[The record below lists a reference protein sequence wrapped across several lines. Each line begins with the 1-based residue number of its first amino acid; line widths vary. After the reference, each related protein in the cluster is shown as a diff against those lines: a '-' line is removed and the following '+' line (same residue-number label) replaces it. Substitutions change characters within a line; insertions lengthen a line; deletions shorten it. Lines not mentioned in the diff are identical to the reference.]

1 MEKYDVFISYS
12 RADYKDANN
21 VPIPG
26 NVISKITT
34 ELHEQNIT
42 FWIDEDG
49 IYTGDNFAPKI
60 AKAIESSQVFVFVS
74 SENSNKSPWTQNEVC
89 VAQSYKKPI
98 LPLKCDDS
106 TYAVSVIMYLAMLD
120 YCDYKSLGDRAIT
133 QLVESIKEKL
143 PPKSQVDDTKVLQ
156 QNDREYK
163 KAILSSL
170 DEINHQIVDISQIA
184 VGQVLEANQRNR
196 EALYEIEGVLKGVS
210 LEITENRD
218 KVGHQIIDRIERN
231 FHELIHTAKENNH
244 ELCSRIEHLIS
255 IAEES
260 RQFTKKVIGMFEEF
274 LEASQKNYEAKQS
287 DDQSVVNIIFVCDVS
302 GSMAGEKIVALNDSI
317 QGFTHKVINGRNRN
331 DILFNVEVL
340 SYSTEAEWQTFVQYS
355 HYCRKDICLEAQ
367 GLTSLGAAL
376 ELLNKKTYALP
387 TKNKT
392 FIPLLIFISDGAPT
406 DNWNQ
411 SFHSISS
418 NHLFIESYK
427 RAVALGDDADVSILN
442 EITSNNVNVVNK
454 DYHLVLEKELTHI
467 YNAYCKDILLNK
479 LYFTK

>member
-26 NVISKITT
+26 NVISKITA
-34 ELHEQNIT
+34 ELHKQNIT

-120 YCDYKSLGDRAIT
+120 YCDYKSLGDKAIK
-133 QLVESIKEKL
+133 QLVDSIKEKL
-143 PPKSQVDDTKVLQ
+143 PSKHHGEDTKVIQ
-156 QNDREYK
+156 QNDVEYK
-163 KAILSSL
+163 KAIIGSL
-170 DEINHQIVDISQIA
+170 NEINHQIVDISQIA
-184 VGQVLEANQRNR
+184 VGQVLESNQRNR
-196 EALYEIEGVLKGVS
+196 DTLFEIRESIRVAAD
-210 LEITENRD
+210 EIKESRD
-218 KVGHQIIDRIERN
+218 EIAHQIIGRIESN
-231 FHELIHTAKENNH
+231 FQELIHASKNNNH

-260 RQFTKKVIGMFEEF
+260 QQFTKKAIGMFEEF
-274 LEASQKNYEAKQS
+274 LEASKENSEAKRS
-287 DDQSVVNIIFVCDVS
+287 DDKSIVNIIFVCDVS
-302 GSMAGEKIVALNDSI
+302 GSMAGEKIAALNDSI
-317 QGFTHKVINGRNRN
+317 REFAHKVIDESNRSGLLF
-331 DILFNVEVL
+331 DIEIL
-340 SYSTEAEWQTFVQYS
+340 SYSTEAEWHTFVQHS
-355 HYCRKDICLEAQ
+355 HYCCKDICLEAQ

-376 ELLNKKTYALP
+376 ELLNKKMTVLP
-387 TKNKT
+387 TSKA
-392 FIPLLIFISDGAPT
+392 FIPLLIFISDGGPT

-411 SFHSISS
+411 SFHNICS
-418 NHLFIESYK
+418 NYLFMESYK
-427 RAVALGDDADVSILN
+427 RAVALGNDADENILN
-442 EITSNNVNVVNK
+442 EITNNNVAVVNK
-454 DYHLVLEKELTHI
+454 DYHIVLKKKLLDI
-467 YNAYCKDILLNK
+467 YNAYCQGILLNK
-479 LYFTK
+479 LYITK